1 MQHTIKES
9 ELVLNGDGSIYH
21 LHLHPDQLA
30 HNVILVGDPQRV
42 ELVSANFDRIDHVVR
57 NREFITHTGVFQGVP
72 VSVLGTGIGTD
83 NIDIVVNELD
93 ALVNID
99 LETRKVRDQLT
110 SLRLIRLGT
119 TGLLQA
125 DIPVGTAVASAWG
138 VGLDSLLHFYRP
150 EQGIL
155 DEGLMKMLKELV
167 GQEMPALVPYAVK
180 ASDGLMKGIAGDMQ
194 QGITLTAPGFYGPQ
208 GRELRLKASDPDLPA
223 RIAQLRYEGHRVLNF
238 EMETSALYGLGRML
252 GHQVLTVCLA
262 VANRANGEFFP
273 NYRAGMEELALEVL
287 QRLSALLK
295 VKDQWIAD

>member
-1 MQHTIKES
+1 MHQGIKES

-21 LHLHPDQLA
+21 LHLLPGQLA
-30 HNVILVGDPQRV
+30 HNIILVGDPQRV
-42 ELVSANFDRIDHVVR
+42 ELVSANFDRIDHVVH

-155 DEGLMKMLKELV
+155 DEGLMEMMKELV

-180 ASDGLMKGIAGDMQ
+180 ASDGLMKGIAGDML
-194 QGITLTAPGFYGPQ
+194 QGITLTAPGFYAPQ
-208 GRELRLKASDPDLPA
+208 GRELRLAASDPHLPA
-223 RIAQLRYEGHRVLNF
+223 RIARMEYE
-238 EMETSALYGLGRML
+238 
-252 GHQVLTVCLA
+252 
-262 VANRANGEFFP
+262 
-273 NYRAGMEELALEVL
+273 
-287 QRLSALLK
+287 
-295 VKDQWIAD
+295 